1 VCSPYLCCER
11 DADDT
16 GTDETRNRARAT
28 PAPGESVVSRS
39 RSLAAFALTALLFGG
54 TFVAAKA
61 GLEHIPPLLFLAV
74 RFDVGAV
81 VLAGYA
87 AVRLSVE
94 DLRPETAG
102 DVIGILATGGL
113 VVGLTNAFLFLGQQ
127 TTTSGVASIV
137 FSLNPILT
145 VAVAAVVL
153 SGERPTPLGVAGTLL
168 GLAGVVVVAGP
179 SSLLGGDA
187 GGVALLAAGTVS
199 IAVGTVLLRW
209 AEPTLSSTARTVW
222 GVPLA
227 AILSHAASLAAGE
240 SLGQATFGPTALVAI
255 AYVGV
260 GSGAVAYLAYFELI
274 DAVGPQRANLA
285 FYVVP
290 LVSTVG
296 GWALLG
302 ESVSASTLVGFGV
315 VASGFLLVLADD
327 LGTAGLRALVGRP
340 PSSEDAELPEPPRA
354 D

>member
-1 VCSPYLCCER
+1 M
-11 DADDT
+11 
-16 GTDETRNRARAT
+16 
-28 PAPGESVVSRS
+28 SRT

-61 GLEHIPPLLFLAV
+61 GLAHLPPLLFLAL
-74 RFDVGAV
+74 RFDLGAV

-87 AVRLSVE
+87 AVRLSPG
-94 DLRPETAG
+94 DLRPRTAG

-113 VVGLTNAFLFLGQQ
+113 VVGLTNALLFVGQQ
-127 TTTSGVASIV
+127 TTTSGVAAVV

-145 VAVAAVVL
+145 VALAAWL
-153 SGERPTPLGVAGTLL
+153 LPDGRATPLGVAGTLV
-168 GLAGVVVVAGP
+168 GLAGIVVVAGP
-179 SSLLGGDA
+179 ASLVAGDA
-187 GGVALLAAGTVS
+187 AGVVALAGGAVS

-227 AILSHAASLAAGE
+227 ALLSHAGSLAAGE
-240 SLGQATFGPTALVAI
+240 SLAQAAFTPTALAAV

-260 GSGAVAYLAYFELI
+260 GSGAVAYLAYFALI
-274 DAVGPQRANLA
+274 DAAGPRRANLV
-285 FYVVP
+285 FYAVP
-290 LVSTVG
+290 VVSTVG

-302 ESVSASTLVGFGV
+302 ESVGRTTLLGFAV
-315 VASGFLLVLADD
+315 VAAGFTLVLADD
-327 LGTAGLRALVGRP
+327 LGVAGLRRIVRGEAGERGGG
-340 PSSEDAELPEPPRA
+340 SGGTSGSGGASGSGNGGGEPPRA